1 MGDPLCARGY
11 IQRGADS
18 QLGVWSGRLPGGG
31 DNVLKDEQERQGG
44 ASEADE
50 GDVEVFLEKLEL
62 ELSLKDKPGVFR
74 WKKRKGTFQA
84 EGTGGES
91 PVGENLL
98 KGM

>member
-1 MGDPLCARGY
+1 MSDTALAS
-11 IQRGADS
+11 QTDS
-18 QLGVWSGRLPGGG
+18 QSTRAPQRTWDQGARRGF
-31 DNVLKDEQERQGG
+31 KERQGG

-91 PVGENLL
+91 PEGENLL